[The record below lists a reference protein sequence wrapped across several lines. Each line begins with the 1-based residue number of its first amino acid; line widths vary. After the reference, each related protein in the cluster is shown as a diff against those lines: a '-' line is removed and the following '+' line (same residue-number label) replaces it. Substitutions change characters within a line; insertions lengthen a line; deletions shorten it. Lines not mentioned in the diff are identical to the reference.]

1 MAETKKSIIIFA
13 VGAGL
18 MAAGLSPVPFEEVFL
33 PVGTG
38 IAAYSYGLVVSSW
51 RQGGATSPKT
61 LKEASPPA
69 PALAAAPTMAPSA
82 PSAPKTPENPSVEQP
97 KEKRKL
103 PSVKPPS
110 FTLPKFIT
118 SHKGPIALIVIGLP
132 LTVVG
137 LILAGI
143 TPSVAL
149 GYGIFI
155 PGILLFGVGGLI
167 LFLQLYRRPAG
178 VRRFCMHCGFPMMTT
193 DFECSRCHRQPPS
206 GIDTKACPNCGAVVP
221 ALAKFCKDCGAGQPA
236 T

>member
-1 MAETKKSIIIFA
+1 MADTKTSAIIFA

-18 MAAGLSPVPFEEVFL
+18 MAAGLSPIPFEEVFL
-33 PVGTG
+33 PIGTG
-38 IAAYSYGLVVSSW
+38 IAAFSYGLVVNSW
-51 RQGGATSPKT
+51 RQGGPDSPKT
-61 LKEASPPA
+61 PKQPSAPSPA
-69 PALAAAPTMAPSA
+69 AAAAPTSAPTAPSV
-82 PSAPKTPENPSVEQP
+82 PKTPDAPSMEQP

-103 PSVKPPS
+103 PTVKRPS

-118 SHKGPIALIVIGLP
+118 SHKGPIVLIVIGLP
-132 LTVVG
+132 LTVLG

-221 ALAKFCKDCGAGQPA
+221 ALAKFCKDCGAGQP
-236 T
+236 TS

>member
-1 MAETKKSIIIFA
+1 MADTKTTATIFA

-18 MAAGLSPVPFEEVFL
+18 IAAGLASVPFGEIFI

-38 IAAYSYGLVVSSW
+38 LASFSYGLVANTW
-51 RQGGATSPKT
+51 RQGPTARKISAPKASAPTPTAPEASSPPVTAPPAPTSPKGT
-61 LKEASPPA
+61 PPE
-69 PALAAAPTMAPSA
+69 PPR
-82 PSAPKTPENPSVEQP
+82 
-97 KEKRKL
+97 EKGKL
-103 PSVKPPS
+103 PSIKKPS
-110 FTLPKFIT
+110 ITLPKIIT
-118 SHKGPIALIVIGLP
+118 AHRGPIALIVIGLP

-155 PGILLFGVGGLI
+155 PGVLLFGVGGLI

-178 VRRFCMHCGFPMMTT
+178 VRRFCMHCGFPMMTN

-206 GIDTKACPNCGAVVP
+206 GIDTKACPNCNAVIP
-221 ALAKFCKDCGAGQPA
+221 ALAKFCKDCGAGQP
-236 T
+236 TS